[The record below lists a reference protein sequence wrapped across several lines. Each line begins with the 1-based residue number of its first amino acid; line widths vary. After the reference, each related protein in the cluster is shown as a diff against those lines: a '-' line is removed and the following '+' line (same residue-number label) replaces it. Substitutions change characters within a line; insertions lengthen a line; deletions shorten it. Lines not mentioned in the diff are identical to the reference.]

1 MECIAEQVFFSIFVQ
16 FISHLQRKENSC
28 YVMLNPLII
37 VKPSLFFL
45 FFHGMIRK
53 IVLYC
58 HYKILRF
65 QLQFLFQMKY
75 SIVCS
80 LVSAVLSLN
89 NSTASLS
96 S

>member
-1 MECIAEQVFFSIFVQ
+1 MERIVEQVFFSVFVQ

-37 VKPSLFFL
+37 VKTSL

>member
-1 MECIAEQVFFSIFVQ
+1 MERIAEQVFFSIFVQ

-37 VKPSLFFL
+37 VKPSLFF
-45 FFHGMIRK
+45 HGMIRK

-58 HYKILRF
+58 HYKTLCF